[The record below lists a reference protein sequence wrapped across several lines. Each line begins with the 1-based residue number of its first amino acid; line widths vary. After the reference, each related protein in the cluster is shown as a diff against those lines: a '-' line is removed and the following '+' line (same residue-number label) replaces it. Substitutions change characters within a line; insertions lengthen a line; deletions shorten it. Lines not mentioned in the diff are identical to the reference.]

1 MKVLF
6 LPGLELY
13 RLSMQFVKL
22 FKLHDFADQRVES
35 WPLIAN
41 WIQPALIGVA
51 CETLYMPSFPSS
63 KTPLH

>member
-22 FKLHDFADQRVES
+22 FKLNDFADQRVES

-51 CETLYMPSFPSS
+51 CETFVLSFLP
-63 KTPLH
+63 KRPLH